1 MEIWKDIP
9 AYESYYEVSNFGRF
23 RSKERTVERG
33 SHTFVRKQMYI
44 KTHLNATGYPS
55 VRLIVGKHISRF
67 MVHRLMAICFIDNPE
82 MMPCINHLDGDK
94 LNFSLNNLEWCTHEQ
109 NMAHAYDT
117 GLANGAPKISISQF
131 SKEGVFIKKF
141 SSIIDACDSIGVV
154 NGSSNIVKCAR
165 GKLNTAY
172 GFKWSY

>member
-9 AYESYYEVSNFGRF
+9 EYESYYEVSSFGRF
-23 RSKERTVERG
+23 RSKERTVER
-33 SHTFVRKQMYI
+33 SSRTFVRKKMYI
-44 KTHLNATGYPS
+44 KTHLNANGYPS
-55 VRLIVGKHISRF
+55 VRLIVEKNISRF
-67 MVHRLMAICFIDNPE
+67 MVHRLVAICFIDNPNNLS
-82 MMPCINHLDGDK
+82 CINHLDGDK
-94 LNFSLNNLEWCTHEQ
+94 LNFNLNNLEWCTHAQ

-141 SSIIDACDSIGVV
+141 NSIIDACVSVGVASA
-154 NGSSNIVKCAR
+154 SSNIVKCAR

-172 GFKWSY
+172 GFKWKY